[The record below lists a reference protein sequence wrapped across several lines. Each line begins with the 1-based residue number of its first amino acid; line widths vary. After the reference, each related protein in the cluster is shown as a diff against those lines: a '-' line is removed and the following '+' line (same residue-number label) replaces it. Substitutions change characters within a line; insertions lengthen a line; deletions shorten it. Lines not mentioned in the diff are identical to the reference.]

1 MVELTQICVNGA
13 LFIAGSRETPKKLET
28 VLQIRCAFTHLEVE
42 ETATM
47 SLFFG

>member
-1 MVELTQICVNGA
+1 MFLNYG
-13 LFIAGSRETPKKLET
+13 LLIAGSSETPKKLET

-42 ETATM
+42 EMGTK